1 MEWIKCSDRMPEDGR
16 DVLAWHIE
24 GYPRLVRWEENRNPL
39 FTSPCGNYSRL
50 ADGWADISELDVHEP
65 EGSFTHWAG
74 SLYDINNNALTQ
86 VVTMKCLLLLR
97 EEKLFL
103 LGGIQSREAFWII
116 MIYAYVGICIQ
127 PTGCRYPHQL
137 LSDTAKPLS
146 VTA

>member
-74 SLYDINNNALTQ
+74 SLYDINNNAPDASCDNEMFI
-86 VVTMKCLLLLR
+86 VIEGGKAVFAWWDSVKR
-97 EEKLFL
+97 SFL
-103 LGGIQSREAFWII
+103 DNHDL
-116 MIYAYVGICIQ
+116 CIRRYMH
-127 PTGCRYPHQL
+127 PTHWV
-137 LSDTAKPLS
+137 PLPAP
-146 VTA
+146 TIE